1 MNRQFPLL
9 FAALALLPALQG
21 CFPAVATGVGAGALL
36 IADRRASETY
46 LADEAIEIR
55 SLNRINE
62 KHGEKSHINVTSYNT
77 KVLLT
82 GEAPD
87 AAAKAEIEKLV
98 GGVPNVK
105 AVTNEIQV
113 AGASSFGAR
122 SNDSYVTAKVKGRFI
137 EANKFSPN
145 HVKVVTEANVV
156 YLLGLVTRA
165 EGDAATEIART
176 TAGVQKVVRVFDY
189 IGEADARRLDN
200 RPPEDAKAPAGK
212 QGGADA
218 VPAARF

>member
-1 MNRQFPLL
+1 MNLRTPVL
-9 FAALALLPALQG
+9 FAALAALTAPALQG
-21 CFPAVATGVGAGALL
+21 CFPAVATGVGAGALM
-36 IADRRASETY
+36 IADRRTAETY

-55 SLNRINE
+55 GLNRIND
-62 KHGEKSHINVTSYNT
+62 KHGDKAHINITSYNM

-87 AAAKAEIEKLV
+87 ATARADIEKAV
-98 GGVPNVK
+98 AGVPNVK

-145 HVKVVTEANVV
+145 HVKVITEANVV
-156 YLLGLVTRA
+156 FLLGLVTRA

-176 TAGVQKVVRVFDY
+176 TAGVQKVVRVFDF
-189 IGEADARRLDN
+189 IGDDEARRLDN
-200 RPPEDAKAPAGK
+200 RPAEDAKAPAAK
-212 QGGADA
+212 
-218 VPAARF
+218 